1 METHFQSPLLAVDS
15 LSVTDLQRKAWHLVA
30 LIVQIGRPSLP
41 RELASRCSLFPA
53 SPDLI
58 EFLCFLPNS
67 PVALTE
73 DNNNHNFFVTISL
86 PGLIALKNLASNL
99 NLNSMDAFVRRVA
112 INDYALWNDFWKICF
127 ARKRKRLLLDFAEGC
142 NEERKVLMSKRS
154 RSNYAEVNFHRTE
167 YFSRSIFWQP
177 CDKPVMINGMMLA
190 HYLSDEMNKS
200 IVVQRKVHKTTLTRD
215 FDIGSVSPV
224 KRVTNQVSCK
234 ESGTDETD
242 FLGIRNI
249 NAMIC
254 SEDAKSH
261 TSLVEDLE
269 AAELVN
275 DGCDATIDSI
285 EHMRIVECM
294 DEWLVDCIDVKG
306 EGQNCF
312 QPANSGLLK
321 RTVESKFKRM
331 NKMSCNS
338 KVLCLDEEPTPS
350 HSKRLATDST
360 LAQKRLSQPST
371 KTKITLKDAMAP
383 KQQGLSK
390 YLQHQKDDSTLKENQ
405 YWEREKMAIRSRQIL
420 RQSCNKGQKNDNSVF
435 LKDQRELKVLPH
447 FESYAIEE
455 EEGSGG
461 YGTVYRARRKNDGAT
476 VAIKCPHAEAHR
488 HHVNNE
494 MKMLERFG
502 GRNFVIKYEG
512 CIKSGNFDCFVLE
525 HVQHDRPEV
534 LKKEID
540 VSQLQWYGY
549 CMFRA
554 LLSLHKQGVIHRDVK
569 PGNFLFS
576 RKANKGYLIDFNLA
590 VDLHQKYGIPSKL
603 KVGNALSF
611 DKVMLPST
619 KAAPT
624 KTRILQSAKS
634 RPINPEET
642 KGSKSTLE
650 PKNLKRKVVDQTK
663 ATHLFSRSVVKS
675 RGPDGSGVTSV
686 KEVTSTRTPS
696 AERPR
701 EPFPCQGRKELI
713 SLLQETMQR
722 PNHEASHIPAPMRK
736 RIAATPSNVDLKF
749 IYLTPMPLH
758 SNGLAVTGA
767 GSVKSKGDSK
777 QKKEG
782 PCVGT
787 KGFRA
792 PEVLFRCPHQGPK
805 IDIWSA
811 GVSLLYLMLGRTP
824 FYGDPE
830 ENIKDIAK
838 LKGSEDLWE
847 LAKLHDRECAFPEEL
862 YDTQYLPYMTLENWW
877 KMNTKRKDFLDV
889 FPSSLFDL
897 VDKCLTVNP
906 RLRISA
912 DDALKHEFFAPC
924 HEVLRKKRMLR

>member
-554 LLSLHKQGVIHRDVK
+554 LLSLHKQASILLTNRDVKPATFFSLGRPIKSNDPHLSFSSMQGVIHRDVK

-590 VDLHQKYGIPSKL
+590 VVSGTCKL

-686 KEVTSTRTPS
+686 KEVTTQQD
-696 AERPR
+696 
-701 EPFPCQGRKELI
+701 C
-713 SLLQETMQR
+713 LLFLLA
-722 PNHEASHIPAPMRK
+722 H
-736 RIAATPSNVDLKF
+736 LC
-749 IYLTPMPLH
+749 LTPLQLVLVPM
-758 SNGLAVTGA
+758 
-767 GSVKSKGDSK
+767 
-777 QKKEG
+777 
-782 PCVGT
+782 
-787 KGFRA
+787 
-792 PEVLFRCPHQGPK
+792 VLFRCPHQGPK